1 MRFSFLVAVILL
13 AGCGSD
19 DDAGPVDSGPNACV
33 ASGAVC
39 APNFPFFC
47 PPGYEEVSDSTR
59 KTACGKSVGSDPRDV
74 ACCVPSSEPTDTG
87 TKDTGSADTGS
98 SDASSD
104 GTVDAST
111 SETATDAPADG

>member
-1 MRFSFLVAVILL
+1 MRLSLLFAVILL

-19 DDAGPVDSGPNACV
+19 DEGAPVDSGPNACV

-39 APNFPFFC
+39 APNYPFFC

-59 KTACGKSVGSDPRDV
+59 KTACGKSVGTDPRDV
-74 ACCVPSSEPTDTG
+74 ACCVPSSEPADTG

-98 SDASSD
+98 SDGSADASS
-104 GTVDAST
+104 
-111 SETATDAPADG
+111 SETATDASADG